1 MPLPHVEPA
10 RGCPCPGAGLS
21 QLEKETTKGTLEAG
35 KLADLVILGKNPL
48 KVDPVTIKDIAV
60 VETISGRQDRL
71 QK

>member
-1 MPLPHVEPA
+1 MPLPHVDPA

-21 QLEKETTKGTLEAG
+21 QLKEEKTKGTLEAG
-35 KLADLVILGKNPL
+35 ALADLVILGKNPL

-60 VETISGRQDRL
+60 AETISGKQDRL